1 MDAMP
6 ARRRIPLEQGRQ
18 ALEVWRVDPSAAPE
32 PTVALAV
39 RYALEELA
47 FRAPGRTLEVRVPPY
62 GAVQCVQGPR
72 HTRGTPPNVIEM
84 DAFTWL
90 ELVTGACDWA
100 SALAGGTVHASGQ
113 RATLAGLL
121 PIVAD

>member
-6 ARRRIPLEQGRQ
+6 TRRRIPSEQGQQ
-18 ALEVWRVDPSAAPE
+18 ALAAWRMDPSGAP
-32 PTVALAV
+32 PSIVATAV

-47 FRAPGRTLEVRVPPY
+47 VRAPGRTLEVRVPPY
-62 GAVQCVQGPR
+62 GAVQCVPGPR

-84 DAFTWL
+84 DARTWL
-90 ELVTGACDWA
+90 DLVTGRSDWA
-100 SALAGGTVHASGQ
+100 AVVAGGTVHASGQ